1 MVVVGDRPMRSR
13 ASSQTLRGSRLLKVA
28 SVATAITVS
37 VTVCAMVLGWS
48 GPSIDLYVFL
58 LAGQEFVRGGE
69 LYEPGFGSGLAVP
82 LPYTYPPLLA
92 AISSTVAWM
101 PWSLV
106 GWLWAAANIALLL
119 WCTRRAYGSFVEG
132 SRHAAILVA
141 IFAGLLAL
149 TAPITETFAYGQVG
163 LVLLA
168 AIVADTS
175 HHEGSRLP
183 KGVLVGLVTAIKLVP
198 AIFLL
203 YWLVTKQWRAA
214 FVGCATAVGASLLVA
229 LLRPDLSRRYWLE
242 IFARADRI
250 GGDLAIVANQSI
262 NGLFHRLD
270 LRGFLP
276 WALLV
281 CVVLVAGLS
290 RARVAHAEGD
300 ELAAVT
306 LVGITSLLISPVSW
320 IHHAVWIVPIT
331 GVLLGD
337 GRSRGR
343 WLSWGSV
350 IALSLFVTAT
360 WPEGSNGS
368 TGSVVFD
375 NIYVWSY
382 LVLLIALPITSRP
395 TSGQGSV
402 RFGDADP
409 HLARLAPRRLGF
421 QRRDGEGL

>member
-1 MVVVGDRPMRSR
+1 MITGGMAVGRREHR
-13 ASSQTLRGSRLLKVA
+13 
-28 SVATAITVS
+28 
-37 VTVCAMVLGWS
+37 
-48 GPSIDLYVFL
+48 
-58 LAGQEFVRGGE
+58 
-69 LYEPGFGSGLAVP
+69 
-82 LPYTYPPLLA
+82 
-92 AISSTVAWM
+92 
-101 PWSLV
+101 
-106 GWLWAAANIALLL
+106 LLL

-132 SRHAAILVA
+132 SAHGAAIPVA

-168 AIVADTS
+168 AIMADTS

-214 FVGCATAVGASLLVA
+214 FVGFATAVGASFLVA

-242 IFARADRI
+242 IFARVDRI
-250 GGDLAIVANQSI
+250 GGDLGIVANQSI
-262 NGLFHRLD
+262 NGLLHRLD
-270 LRGFLP
+270 LSGFLP
-276 WALLV
+276 WGLLA
-281 CVVLVAGLS
+281 CVVFVAGLS
-290 RARVAHAEGD
+290 RARAAHVEGD

-306 LVGITSLLISPVSW
+306 LVGVTSLLISPVSW

-350 IALSLFVTAT
+350 IALSLFVTVM

-368 TGSVVFD
+368 TGDVILD

-382 LVLLIALPITSRP
+382 LVFLFALPITRRP
-395 TSGQGSV
+395 TPGRRIRTIRRCGSSSGTAGSSK
-402 RFGDADP
+402 
-409 HLARLAPRRLGF
+409 ARVPTWPRRRSARCSE
-421 QRRDGEGL
+421 RRGTMSSCCVRSPIPSGTTG